1 MLAKD
6 FIPSLQLQVKPVL
19 CRETKGLVTELWSR
33 KFVTQWLC
41 SQLCYETAANEWTL
55 VKIEILVTVGWKWG
69 CQPFSCRSSLN
80 VTYCRKDI
88 CSTCLS
94 KESIPAIPFGISKHP
109 LPTRSRS
116 LRATVGSTSSAF
128 CLHHAHPFVAAAEK
142 ASLMQRSI
150 GFGHGVVAS
159 KICYNTVIVQWDCCK
174 PTNTCQDWDF
184 SNSGLEVWLPAFQLP
199 MFSKCDAPLKRDLLD
214 MFV

>member
-1 MLAKD
+1 MWLTAHKRYVGHVLPLLLGFPSIHSLCYQKLKVAESGSALYQLCIMLAKD

-94 KESIPAIPFGISKHP
+94 KESIPAIPLGFPSIHS
-109 LPTRSRS
+109 LPEAGPWEQQLARPVLHFACIMPIPS
-116 LRATVGSTSSAF
+116 LQ
-128 CLHHAHPFVAAAEK
+128 LQK
-142 ASLMQRSI
+142 
-150 GFGHGVVAS
+150 
-159 KICYNTVIVQWDCCK
+159 K
-174 PTNTCQDWDF
+174 PVLCR
-184 SNSGLEVWLPAFQLP
+184 EA
-199 MFSKCDAPLKRDLLD
+199 
-214 MFV
+214 